1 MRIKKIP
8 KLGAILFIFIY
19 GHGIINTETVAGELK
34 AKSKQIQQIGNNDNE
49 FIFAGRCIN
58 GESYRIYSYEK
69 NIDGHSKSF
78 YDFEGPVGKGT
89 VMTNASPKTLAERI
103 CRQTAEIA
111 DGS

>member
-1 MRIKKIP
+1 MSTKNFP
-8 KLGAILFIFIY
+8 KLAAFLIVFIY
-19 GHGIINTETVAGELK
+19 GHGSFITETVAGELK
-34 AKSKQIQQIGNNDNE
+34 AKSKQIKQIGNNDNE

-58 GESYRIYSYEK
+58 GESYRIYSYDK

-78 YDFEGPVGKGT
+78 YDYEGPVGQGT